1 MNSEHNAVTKIR
13 EAKACDYDAC
23 LPLLTSL
30 YHADIGSDFQRTFE
44 SFVNGEDSVVLLA
57 ENSRKAVG
65 VLIGSYNLDID
76 WEGKVGRI
84 QALFVDETFRR
95 TGVGRKLL
103 DRFTAEAKEHRCRA
117 IRSRV
122 NIENRA
128 ARSFHKS
135 LGFWKANTYEY
146 ILELQEQGK
155 R

>member
-1 MNSEHNAVTKIR
+1 MKSAHNAAIKIR
-13 EAKACDYDAC
+13 EAKACDYNAC
-23 LPLLTSL
+23 LYLLTSL
-30 YHADIGSDFQRTFE
+30 YHGDIGADFQCIFE
-44 SFVNGEDSVVLLA
+44 SFVKSEDSVVLLA
-57 ENSRKAVG
+57 EDSRKAVG
-65 VLIGSYNLDID
+65 VLIGSYNFDID

-84 QALFVDETFRR
+84 QALIVDEAFRR

-103 DRFTAEAKEHRCRA
+103 ERFTAEAKKHHCSA

-128 ARSFHKS
+128 ARSFHES

-155 R
+155 H